1 MKRSVFLAVS
11 VAALALAGCKK
22 SEAPAGD
29 GAATTAAADDSM
41 ANTTATTPADAA
53 ATANPDQAFADAAAA
68 SDAFEIQSS
77 KLAETKGQRAE
88 VKRFAAA
95 MIKAHTDSTAKLKT
109 AAGAASPA
117 ITPQPQLTPMQ
128 QQTLDALSSKSAPD
142 FEAGYAKAQV
152 EAHQMTLDKLKAYS
166 ANGAQPTLKT
176 FATGMIPAVTAH
188 LNMAK
193 AL

>member
-1 MKRSVFLAVS
+1 MKHSVLLAVS
-11 VAALALAGCKK
+11 IGALALSGCKK
-22 SEAPAGD
+22 NETPAAD
-29 GAATTAAADDSM
+29 VAATTAAATDAM
-41 ANTTATTPADAA
+41 APEPAA
-53 ATANPDQAFADAAAA
+53 ATNPDQAFADAAAA

-77 KLAETKGQRAE
+77 QLIASKGQADK

-109 AAGAASPA
+109 AAASASPA
-117 ITPQPQLTPMQ
+117 ITPQPALTAMQ
-128 QQTLDALSSKSAPD
+128 QQTLDALSAKSGAD
-142 FEAGYAKAQV
+142 LDTAYAKAQV

-166 ANGAQPTLKT
+166 ADGSQATLKT
-176 FATGMIPAVTAH
+176 FATGLIPVVTAH